1 MEMTMEKL
9 VEKLNNAAKEYYSGR
24 ESGMSDKEYDRLYD
38 ELLLMESETGKVL
51 PNSPTRNV
59 GYEVVSELAKKKH
72 EQPALSLDKTKDR
85 EALAEWLDDKEGCL
99 SWKCDGLTIVLT
111 YDVPNHFFPYQ
122 EAELQTAVTRGN
134 GNG

>member
-59 GYEVVSELAKKKH
+59 GCVRACKEKARTACPVS
-72 EQPALSLDKTKDR
+72 
-85 EALAEWLDDKEGCL
+85 G
-99 SWKCDGLTIVLT
+99 
-111 YDVPNHFFPYQ
+111 
-122 EAELQTAVTRGN
+122 
-134 GNG
+134 